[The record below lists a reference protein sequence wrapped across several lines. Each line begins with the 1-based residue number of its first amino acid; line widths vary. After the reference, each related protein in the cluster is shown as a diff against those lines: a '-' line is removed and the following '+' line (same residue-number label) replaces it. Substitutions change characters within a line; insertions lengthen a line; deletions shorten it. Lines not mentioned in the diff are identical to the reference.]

1 MRDVVVEGMVDEIA
15 RQAGTLLAEPPPKAP
30 IVSSM
35 SETTITSVPLL
46 TAPPTPLED
55 SSKRKILV
63 LDDESGIR
71 RGCQRVL
78 VAEGHDVLVAET
90 VEQGLEI
97 VRQHPDLDL
106 ALVDLRMPG
115 GSESAPD
122 MGGMEFLSRL
132 QTQAPQ
138 VVTVV
143 ITAYATIESAIE
155 ATRRGAYDFLAKPF
169 TPDDLLRLVNKSL
182 DRARLMREHAR
193 LHAERERRLLE
204 LATEQSRLRSVV
216 NCMSD
221 GVLVCNSQDEL
232 VLYNPAALRVMP
244 RLEPGHE
251 VYQLADVLESPEMLE
266 LIQQAEVFHAR
277 LSGEVQLPEH
287 LGGQWVLANV
297 TPVLDEQSGTFL
309 GTVTVLR
316 DISELRRV
324 EQVKAQFVNMV
335 AHELRAPLA
344 AIDGYLS
351 VLLEGLVLSPDKQKE
366 MLGRSRQRLK
376 ALLELVSDLLDVAR
390 MEAGTVR
397 REIMRQ
403 EPADII
409 REVLELM
416 RPLAA
421 ENEVRLEGKVLA
433 DLPPIEADR
442 EELIRLF
449 NNLVSN
455 AIKYNR
461 PGGSVTIDGAAEGA
475 YVRISVTDT
484 GIGIS
489 EEGLTELFREFFR
502 EKRRE
507 TSLVTGTGLGLS
519 IVKRIV
525 DFYHGRI
532 EAQSQEGEGSTFT
545 VWLPR
550 QHTPDQPSTAI
561 R

>member
-1 MRDVVVEGMVDEIA
+1 MAD
-15 RQAGTLLAEPPPKAP
+15 TTT
-30 IVSSM
+30 VSL
-35 SETTITSVPLL
+35 PLL
-46 TAPPTPLED
+46 TPQPQPTEESLQ
-55 SSKRKILV
+55 RKVLV

-71 RGCQRVL
+71 RGCERVL
-78 VAEGHDVLVAET
+78 SSEGHQVLVAET
-90 VEQGLEI
+90 VEQALTI
-97 VRQHPDLDL
+97 VRQNPDLDL

-115 GSESAPD
+115 GPESAPD
-122 MGGMEFLSRL
+122 MGGMAFLSEA
-132 QTQAPQ
+132 QATAPHL
-138 VVTVV
+138 VTVV

-155 ATRRGAYDFLAKPF
+155 ATRRGAYDFLPKPF

-182 DRARLMREHAR
+182 ERARLLREHTR

-221 GVLVCNSQDEL
+221 PVLVCNSQDEL
-232 VLYNPAALRVMP
+232 VLYNPAALRVM
-244 RLEPGHE
+244 RQFQPGKESYPLAE
-251 VYQLADVLESPEMLE
+251 VLQSASLLE
-266 LIQQAEVFHAR
+266 LISQAEKSHNR
-277 LSGEVQLPEH
+277 LSGELQIGEGPE
-287 LGGQWVLANV
+287 GEWVLANV
-297 TPVLDEQSGTFL
+297 TPVLDERTGTFL

-316 DISELRRV
+316 DITELRRV

-351 VLLEGLVLSPDKQKE
+351 VMLEGLVTDPDKEKE

-397 REIMRQ
+397 REITRQ
-403 EPADII
+403 QPVEII
-409 REVLELM
+409 REVADLM
-416 RPLAA
+416 RPLA
-421 ENEVRLEGKVLA
+421 EENDVTLYNEVPAE
-433 DLPPIEADR
+433 LPAVEADR

-455 AIKYNR
+455 AIKYNK
-461 PGGSVTIDGAAEGA
+461 PGGRVTVKAQAEGP
-475 YVRISVTDT
+475 YVLISVADT

-489 EEGLTELFREFFR
+489 EEGKTELFREFFR

-525 DFYHGRI
+525 DYYHGRL
-532 EAQSQEGEGSTFT
+532 EAESKEGEGSTFK
-545 VWLPR
+545 VWLPC
-550 QHTPDQPSTAI
+550 QYASEEAGTGNG
-561 R
+561 